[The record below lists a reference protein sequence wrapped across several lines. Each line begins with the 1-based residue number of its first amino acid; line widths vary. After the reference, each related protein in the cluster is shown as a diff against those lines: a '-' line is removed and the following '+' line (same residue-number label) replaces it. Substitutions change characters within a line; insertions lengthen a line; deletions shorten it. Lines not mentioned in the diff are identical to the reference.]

1 MRTKSLLIAAVATLA
16 AGVVTSQAQ
25 VYSQNIVGYVNTTIP
40 NGFVNVNNPLDASDP
55 TSGLVN
61 NSVTNIFPVFSG
73 NLDGSVLNIWNGTK
87 YVQYTIDSSW
97 GSGIGNGADTAQVNP
112 PPVINPGAGFFFQNT
127 LGVATTNTF
136 VGTVHVDAPAAGT
149 NVVGT
154 TTNILTSSPYLTYV
168 SSKLPIGGGVSS
180 VLQLPAGG
188 VLDGALIQI
197 PIIGAN
203 GGVAGFTTVTI
214 DSSWSTGFGN
224 AADTAQVPEPVIP
237 VGAGFF
243 FENTLGAPQQWIQNY

>member
-25 VYSQNIVGYVNTTIP
+25 VYSQNIVGYVNTPLPT
-40 NGFVNVNNPLDASDP
+40 GYANVNNPLDASDP

-61 NSVTNIFPVFSG
+61 NSITNLFPVFSG
-73 NLDGSVLNIWNGTK
+73 NLDGSVLNIWNGTH

-97 GSGIGNGADTAQVNP
+97 STGVGNGSDSAQVNP
-112 PPVINPGAGFFFQNT
+112 PPVINPGVAFFFQNT
-127 LGVATTNTF
+127 VGSALTNTF

-168 SSKLPIGGGVSS
+168 SSVLPVGGGLGS
-180 VLQLPAGG
+180 VLQLPALSGN
-188 VLDGALIQI
+188 LDGSLISV
-197 PIIGAN
+197 PIFL
-203 GGVAGFTTVTI
+203 GGNIHGFTQYTV
-214 DSSWSTGFGN
+214 DSSWPSGFGN
-224 AADTAQVPEPVIP
+224 GSDTAGVAEPVIP
-237 VGAGFF
+237 VGSGFF
-243 FENTLGAPQQWIQNY
+243 FENTVGTPLQWIQNY